1 MYVGGG
7 GDDANNNDDGDDNDD
22 DGDDDEDH
30 RPTYL
35 WTPYLSSHV
44 KMTPLERAVALKLS
58 TIIEPMMMIPEAV
71 VSLANGYYMRSIT
84 TTN

>member
-7 GDDANNNDDGDDNDD
+7 GGDVNNNDDDDDDD
-22 DGDDDEDH
+22 DGEDH
-30 RPTYL
+30 RPYL

-44 KMTPLERAVALKLS
+44 EMTPLESAVALKLS
-58 TIIEPMMMIPEAV
+58 TVIEPMMMIPEAV

>member
-7 GDDANNNDDGDDNDD
+7 GGDANNNDDDDDYNDD
-22 DGDDDEDH
+22 GEDH
-30 RPTYL
+30 RPYL
-35 WTPYLSSHV
+35 GTPYLSSHV
-44 KMTPLERAVALKLS
+44 KMTTLEIAVALKLS
-58 TIIEPMMMIPEAV
+58 TVLEPMMMIIEAV